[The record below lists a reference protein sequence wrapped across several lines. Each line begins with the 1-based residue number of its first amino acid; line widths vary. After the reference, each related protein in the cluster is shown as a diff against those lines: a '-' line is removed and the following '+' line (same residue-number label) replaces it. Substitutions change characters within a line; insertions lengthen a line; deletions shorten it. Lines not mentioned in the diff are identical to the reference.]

1 MSHIKKLEELIRTDI
16 MLEVVDTL
24 EELEEAK
31 KDRKNK
37 DAKEEYQYMKDI
49 KKYFDEVLTDIE
61 KKVITENEA
70 LDILEGLEDMKA
82 ENQEV

>member
-61 KKVITENEA
+61 KNVITEDEA

>member
-61 KKVITENEA
+61 KKVITEDEA